1 MKEPPDIAPKD
12 EPLTAT
18 EIVSFPASD
27 EARAKRFIEELD
39 GSARYI
45 PQWKKWVM
53 WDGEHWTL
61 DSPGS
66 QIFCRAAGMSKILIE
81 EALTIR
87 DSGVQKKALTA
98 AVGAGNVQRIE
109 ALVKIAKHDP
119 EIIGTPEL
127 FDTDPW
133 LLGVTN
139 GVVELRTGKHRPAQQ
154 NDFVLRKMNVAFD
167 AGATCPDWE
176 ISTRTALPDDDVR
189 AFVQRAV
196 GYTLVGTPAEQIVL
210 FMFGSGKNGKS
221 TFSETILKLFG
232 DYGHKAP
239 AKLFLHDR
247 FGKDPEG
254 AIAQLQGRRF
264 VIGSEVPEDAQLAE
278 SRIKDLAGDD
288 TLSGRLLFNDDITFT
303 PTHTLWF
310 YGNVRPTVSATDEGL
325 WRRLLLVPFTA
336 YIDEAVRDT
345 AILAKLAGQGPGIL
359 NWMLQGCAEWQK
371 RGLGAPEAVKMAT
384 ADYRESEDDLGQFL
398 DLHCK
403 RSASVSIPKAHLYSA
418 FKAWMLSQ
426 GTAER
431 FIPGIKRF
439 GKRMARPGISE
450 ERRDAERR
458 WLGVCLKDPKAWPY
472 SP

>member
-1 MKEPPDIAPKD
+1 MNEPADTPPKE
-12 EPLTAT
+12 EPTTAT
-18 EIVSFPASD
+18 EVVSFPASD
-27 EARAKRFIEELD
+27 EARAKRFIEELE

-53 WDGEHWTL
+53 WDGEHWAL

-66 QIFCRAAGMSKILIE
+66 QIFCRAAGMSKVLIT
-81 EALTIR
+81 EALLIK
-87 DSGVQKKALTA
+87 DSGVQKKALGA

-119 EIIGTPEL
+119 EIIAAPEL

-133 LLGVTN
+133 LIGVQN
-139 GVVELRTGKHRPAQQ
+139 GVIELKTGTFRAARQE
-154 NDFVLRKMNVAFD
+154 DFVLRKMKVAYDD
-167 AGATCPDWE
+167 AATCPDWE
-176 ISTRTALPDDDVR
+176 KSLELTLPDPEVR

-196 GYTLVGTPAEQIVL
+196 GYTLFGRPAEQVVF

-239 AKLFLHDR
+239 SKLFLSDR

-264 VIGSEVPEDAQLAE
+264 VIGSEVPEDAVLAE

-288 TLSGRLLFNDDITFT
+288 TLSGRLLFNDDITFA

-310 YGNVRPTVSATDEGL
+310 YGNVRPTVSATDEGI
-325 WRRLLLVPFTA
+325 WRRLLQIPFTA
-336 YIDEAVRDT
+336 YIDETIRDT
-345 AILAKLAGQGPGIL
+345 DILAKLAGQGAGIL
-359 NWMLQGCAEWQK
+359 NWMLQGCQNWQ
-371 RGLGAPEAVKMAT
+371 RGRLDPPAAVKAAT

-398 DLHCK
+398 DLHCVK
-403 RSASVSIPKAHLYSA
+403 HGEVGKAHLYAA
-418 FKAWMLSQ
+418 FKAWMLGQ

-439 GKRMARPGISE
+439 GKRMARPGVKE
-450 ERRDAERR
+450 ERVDAGRR
-458 WLGVCLKDPKAWPY
+458 WIGVSLKDPKAWPY

>member
-1 MKEPPDIAPKD
+1 MNEPPDIAPKD
-12 EPLTAT
+12 ETLTAS
-18 EIVSFPASD
+18 EVVSFPASD

-45 PQWKKWVM
+45 PAWKKWVM

-81 EALTIR
+81 EALGIR

-98 AVGAGNVQRIE
+98 AIGAGNVQRIE

-119 EIIGTPEL
+119 DIIGEPAL

-133 LLGVTN
+133 LIGVQN
-139 GVVELRTGKHRPAQQ
+139 GVVELKTGLHREARQD
-154 NDFVLRKMNVAFD
+154 DFVLRKMAVSFD
-167 AGATCPDWE
+167 AAATCPDWE
-176 ISTRTALPDDDVR
+176 RSLITTLPDEDVR

-196 GYTLVGTPAEQIVL
+196 GYTLVGTPSEQVVL

-221 TFSETILKLFG
+221 TFSETVLKLFG

-239 AKLFLHDR
+239 SKLFLSDR

-288 TLSGRLLFNDDITFT
+288 TLSGRLLFNDDITFA

-310 YGNVRPTVSATDEGL
+310 YGNVRPTVSATDEGI
-325 WRRLLLVPFTA
+325 WRRLLQIPFTA

-345 AILAKLAGQGPGIL
+345 GILAKLAGQGPGIL
-359 NWMLQGCAEWQK
+359 NWMLQGCQDWQR
-371 RGLGAPEAVKMAT
+371 RGLEAPEAVKTAT

-398 DLHCK
+398 DMHCT
-403 RSASVSIPKAHLYSA
+403 RDGWVGKAHLYSA

-431 FIPGIKRF
+431 FIPGVKRF
-439 GKRMARPGISE
+439 GKRMARPGITE
-450 ERRDAERR
+450 ERDKHGRR
-458 WLGVCLKDPKAWPY
+458 WLGISLKDPKAWPY